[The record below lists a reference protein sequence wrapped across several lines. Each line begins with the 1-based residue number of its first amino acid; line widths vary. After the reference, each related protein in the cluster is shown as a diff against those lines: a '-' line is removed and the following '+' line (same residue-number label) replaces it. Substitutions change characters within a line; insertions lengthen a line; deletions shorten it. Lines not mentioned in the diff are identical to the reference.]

1 MRSKNIKLKDVAQSA
16 KVSVSTVSR
25 VINKEK
31 FVSDEVKRRVNKAI
45 KELNYQP
52 EWVARSL
59 RLGKTDTI
67 GVIIPNISDYFLSS
81 IVLGVEKFFFDKGKD
96 IILFNTRNDEKIE
109 ERAIKLAFSKRV
121 DGIIIST
128 ICKNEKIMTS
138 LMESFGIP
146 IVIVDNKLNIK
157 NIDQVLC
164 DDINGSV
171 KIMDHLIKVHG
182 YKAMACIS
190 GPFDESSG
198 LDKFLGYKKA
208 LIENGIKVDM
218 DYVKVANWQK
228 KLAYEY
234 TKELLGLKKKPEA
247 IYCTNSNMLIGCLR
261 YLIEK
266 NVKVPEDIALVTF
279 DDYDFVSV
287 LCPPVTSLERIDI
300 KMGEIAAELLFNR
313 IQKSKEDFKEIRLN
327 PELIIRRSCGCNQHP
342 NPKWTT

>member
-1 MRSKNIKLKDVAQSA
+1 MRSKNIKLKDVAKEA
-16 KVSVSTVSR
+16 GVSVSTVSR
-25 VINKEK
+25 VINNEK
-31 FVSDEVKRRVNKAI
+31 FISDKVRKSVNKAI
-45 KELNYQP
+45 KKLNYQP

-59 RLGKTDTI
+59 RLGRTDTV

-81 IVLGVEKFFFDKGKD
+81 IVLGVEKFFCNKEKD
-96 IILFNTRNDEKIE
+96 IILFNTKNNEKTE

-121 DGIIIST
+121 DGIVIST

-138 LMESFGIP
+138 LMDSFGIP
-146 IVIVDNKLNIK
+146 IVIVDNRLNIK

-164 DDINGSV
+164 DDINGSL
-171 KIMDHLIKVHG
+171 KIINHLIKVHN
-182 YKAMACIS
+182 YKTIACIS

-208 LIENGIKVDM
+208 LVENGIEVNM

-228 KLAYEY
+228 KLAYES
-234 TKELLGLKKKPEA
+234 TRQLLDMKKRPEA

-266 NVKVPEDIALVTF
+266 NIKIPEDVAIVTF

-287 LCPPVTSLERIDI
+287 LGPPVTSLERIDI
-300 KMGEIAAELLFNR
+300 EMGKKAAELLFKR
-313 IQKSKEDFKEIRLN
+313 IQGSKEDYEEIRID
-327 PELIIRRSCGCNQHP
+327 PKLIIRRSCGCE
-342 NPKWTT
+342 